1 MVKELLLKSLI
12 YLTKSYVCA
21 KSLQSC
27 PILCNPMDCGPTRLL
42 CPFSRQEYWSGFAMS
57 SLQGIFPTRDQT
69 RISYV
74 SCISRRVLYHS
85 CHLVT
90 WYTNSCSSLSCISHH
105 PVSTMARAR
114 AHTWEVKSC
123 CCSCRPSRK
132 SQDRTVLSKPPVQSL
147 VPSLEM
153 SIQLAPSVW
162 PWNCLIK
169 QTRLNNDFLP
179 ELKVNTVVL
188 LVLDSPGVC
197 HLLVSAD
204 VQDQT
209 NLLPSR
215 RRGNGTCRFSFP
227 FFMIQVLKKWNAVL
241 GHHTGEVKYAPR
253 AILTNLSGR

>member
-123 CCSCRPSRK
+123 CCSCRPSRR

-162 PWNCLIK
+162 PWNCLK
-169 QTRLNNDFLP
+169 MPTRRKVLELFKFLG
-179 ELKVNTVVL
+179 ELSLKFL
-188 LVLDSPGVC
+188 SHQFHCRPDWYISF
-197 HLLVSAD
+197 
-204 VQDQT
+204 QFI
-209 NLLPSR
+209 
-215 RRGNGTCRFSFP
+215 RFSI
-227 FFMIQVLKKWNAVL
+227 IQNNNKA
-241 GHHTGEVKYAPR
+241 YM
-253 AILTNLSGR
+253 